1 MAQTRLTKGVLYS
14 AVASAAIGMFMP
26 AASWAQE
33 DTTTASE
40 SGQLMLDELVI
51 TARKREESLQDV
63 PIAVTGIGGD
73 QLRDEQIT
81 DLSEIA
87 LQVPSFTFQSQ
98 NSMESEM
105 FIRGVGSV
113 RLNGAT
119 ADPSIGTF
127 LNEVYVG
134 RRGSATPPIFDL
146 SRVEVLRGPQG
157 TLFGKNIVGGAINLI
172 TAAPQD
178 EFDAGGSVSIGNYSS
193 VLAEGFVTG
202 PVTDTVSAR
211 LALFRE
217 THDGY
222 AKNIVTGQDLEDK
235 DSTAGRLSLNWDA
248 SDTVFVSVVADYSQ
262 DRAGGP
268 SRHAVDDPKTPG
280 FGFITPNIPEDPRVN
295 VSPYDQY
302 ADRDTAGLT
311 GRVEWDIGEMSL
323 VYLAAY
329 RYGQGDGRWTQAGA
343 ASPPSITDS
352 TLTQHELY
360 QGVTQELR
368 LASSQDNAF
377 RWVAGLYY
385 LDENVKRVSRN
396 TATSFLPGGPGGTR
410 ASLDGDNIY
419 LGYSDTASY
428 AAFGEVEYDIT
439 PDVTLA
445 VGGRFT
451 HDKKDLDTR
460 AVILDYGLPGDIL
473 SPAPLQEEY
482 DVVQSEEWSEFTPKV
497 AVNWTPTEDA
507 LIYASYA
514 SGYKG
519 GGWQGA
525 TANAVAAATPYDPE
539 SASTYEIGLKAEWFN
554 NRLRTNLAAFYT
566 DFTDLQVEL
575 LDDVNLTL
583 VVANAA
589 DAAIKGVEYEVRVLP
604 TEWLTLFAAGSFL
617 DTEYKDYIDP
627 LRGID
632 YSGNQLQR
640 TPDFQYTIGAD
651 IDHRLTD
658 SLNFIA
664 ALNYS
669 YQDQMFWGPDN
680 HNEEPGYGLLN
691 GRIGIAAADGRW
703 TATIWGKNI
712 SDELYRVS
720 IIPFAGDEVSLYGAP
735 ETYGVRFSARY

>member
-1 MAQTRLTKGVLYS
+1 MAQSRFTKGVFYS
-14 AVASAAIGMFMP
+14 AVATAALAVAMP
-26 AASWAQE
+26 SVGWAQT
-33 DTTTASE
+33 DTTTNE
-40 SGQLMLDELVI
+40 GEPLMLDELVI

-146 SRVEVLRGPQG
+146 ARVEVLRGPQG

-178 EFDAGGSVSIGNYSS
+178 EFGAGGSLSIGNYSS
-193 VLAEGFVTG
+193 VLAEGYVTG
-202 PVTDTVSAR
+202 PISDKASAR

-217 THDGY
+217 AHDGY
-222 AKNIVTGQDLEDK
+222 AENVITGQELEDK
-235 DSTAGRLSLNWDA
+235 DSIAGRVSLNWDA
-248 SDTVFVSVVADYSQ
+248 SENVFVSIIADYSQ
-262 DRAGGP
+262 DRGGGP
-268 SRHAVDDPKTPG
+268 SRHAVDDPNIPG
-280 FGFITPNIPEDPRVN
+280 FGFITPNVPSDPRTN

-311 GRVEWDIGEMSL
+311 GRLEWDIGEMSL
-323 VYLAAY
+323 TYLAAY
-329 RYGQGDGRWTQAGA
+329 RYGLGDGRWTQAGA
-343 ASPPSITDS
+343 GSPPSITDS
-352 TLTQHELY
+352 TLTQHEMY
-360 QGVTQELR
+360 QGVTQEIR
-368 LASSQDNAF
+368 LASSQDNRL
-377 RWVAGLYY
+377 RWIAGLYY

-396 TATSFLPGGPGGTR
+396 TATSFLPGGPGSTR
-410 ASLDGDNIY
+410 DTLDGDNIF

-428 AAFGEVEYDIT
+428 AAFGEVEYDLM
-439 PDVTLA
+439 PNLTLA
-445 VGGRFT
+445 VGGRYT
-451 HDKKDLDTR
+451 TDKKDLDTR
-460 AVILDYGLPGDIL
+460 AVILDLGQPGDL
-473 SPAPLQEEY
+473 FSPAPLQEAY
-482 DVVQSEEWSEFTPKV
+482 DVVDSKEWSEFTPKI
-497 AVNWTPTEDA
+497 ALNWKPTDNA
-507 LIYASYA
+507 LLYASYA

-525 TANAVAAATPYDPE
+525 TANAVAAETPYDPE
-539 SASTYEIGLKAEWFN
+539 SATTYEVGLKAEWLN

-566 DFTDLQVEL
+566 DFSDLQVEL
-575 LDDVNLTL
+575 LDDENLTL

-589 DAAIKGVEYEVRVLP
+589 DASIKGIEYEVRVLP

-627 LRGID
+627 LRGLD
-632 YSGNQLQR
+632 YSGNKLQR
-640 TPDFQYTIGAD
+640 TPDYQFTLGAD
-651 IDHRLTD
+651 VEHRLTD
-658 SLNFIA
+658 SLNFVA

-669 YQDQMFWGPDN
+669 YQDQFFWGPDN
-680 HNEEPGYGLLN
+680 TNVEDGYGLLN
-691 GRIGIAAADGRW
+691 GRIGVAAVDGSW
-703 TATIWGKNI
+703 TLSLWGKNMN
-712 SDELYRVS
+712 DELYRVS
-720 IIPFAGDEVSLYGAP
+720 IIPFVGDEVSVFGTP
-735 ETYGVRFSARY
+735 QTYGVRLSARY